1 MSGEQ
6 YCHSVQDNIIV
17 GAAVAKTTGLLF
29 VSPQSLPSTKELPW
43 LFLWF
48 PWMYKENWRTVAP
61 VSDFVTFNTTASA
74 SSETYN
80 IHIDSA
86 F

>member
-61 VSDFVTFNTTASA
+61 VSDFVTFNTTPLVRHT
-74 SSETYN
+74 TYTLTVL
-80 IHIDSA
+80 SK
-86 F
+86 